1 MPHNW
6 QGLYDLQ
13 MILYLLRSDPAVLAK
28 VLNEAIQNIDSCMK
42 TITVLSVNID
52 KTNYVIF
59 QSKQK
64 KSIQDLSLLIDD
76 KWINRKQQI
85 KLLGVLL
92 DENLSW
98 KPLINYVCYKI
109 SKPIVCPA
117 VKMFC
122 CCFTRSFQNVCDA
135 L

>member
-13 MILYLLRSDPAVLAK
+13 MILYLLQSDPAVLAK

-42 TITVLSVNID
+42 TNTELSVDIN

-64 KSIQDLSLLIDD
+64 KSIQDLSLLIYD
-76 KWINRKQQI
+76 KLIIRKQQI

-98 KPLINYVCYKI
+98 KPHVNPNIFKFRI
-109 SKPIVCPA
+109 I
-117 VKMFC
+117 
-122 CCFTRSFQNVCDA
+122 
-135 L
+135 

>member
-1 MPHNW
+1 
-6 QGLYDLQ
+6 
-13 MILYLLRSDPAVLAK
+13 VLAK
-28 VLNEAIQNIDSCMK
+28 VLNEAIENIDSCMK
-42 TITVLSVNID
+42 TELSVNID

-76 KWINRKQQI
+76 KLVIRKQQI

-98 KPLINYVCYKI
+98 KPHVNPNIFKFRI
-109 SKPIVCPA
+109 I
-117 VKMFC
+117 
-122 CCFTRSFQNVCDA
+122 
-135 L
+135 

>member
-6 QGLYDLQ
+6 HGRYNVQ
-13 MILYLLRSDPAVLAK
+13 MILYMLRSDPAVLAK
-28 VLNEAIQNIDSCMK
+28 VVNEAIQNIDLCMK
-42 TITVLSVNID
+42 TNTELSVNIN

-64 KSIQDLSLLIDD
+64 KSIQDLSLVIDD
-76 KWINRKQQI
+76 KLIIRKQQI

-98 KPLINYVCYKI
+98 KPHVNPNIFKFRI
-109 SKPIVCPA
+109 I
-117 VKMFC
+117 
-122 CCFTRSFQNVCDA
+122 
-135 L
+135 

>member
-1 MPHNW
+1 
-6 QGLYDLQ
+6 
-13 MILYLLRSDPAVLAK
+13 
-28 VLNEAIQNIDSCMK
+28 MK
-42 TITVLSVNID
+42 TNTELSLNID

-76 KWINRKQQI
+76 KLIIRKQQI

-98 KPLINYVCYKI
+98 KPHINDVCCKI

-117 VKMFC
+117 VKMYLLLLYTLFP
-122 CCFTRSFQNVCDA
+122 
-135 L
+135 

>member
-6 QGLYDLQ
+6 QGLYDSQ
-13 MILYLLRSDPAVLAK
+13 MILVSVTP
-28 VLNEAIQNIDSCMK
+28 K
-42 TITVLSVNID
+42 TELSVNID

-76 KWINRKQQI
+76 KLLIRKQQI

-98 KPLINYVCYKI
+98 KPHVNPNIFKFRI
-109 SKPIVCPA
+109 I
-117 VKMFC
+117 
-122 CCFTRSFQNVCDA
+122 
-135 L
+135 